1 VTTSPRPI
9 SFDRSLLPGLAAVA
23 LFALIVAV
31 AMSADFSAVVADFGF
46 PAGESIVA
54 AIGAALIGIDAA
66 IPVESFVVAL
76 VVIAVALDAA
86 LDGSIM
92 LAKRDQAAGEETETA
107 TDGGRP
113 TEDGGE
119 S

>member
-1 VTTSPRPI
+1 MTTSPRPI
-9 SFDRSLLPGLAAVA
+9 SFDRSLIPGLAALA
-23 LFALIVAV
+23 LFAVIVAV
-31 AMSADFSAVVADFGF
+31 TMSADFSAVVANFGF
-46 PAGESIVA
+46 PAGESVVA

-92 LAKRDQAAGEETETA
+92 LAKRDEEASEEAA

-113 TEDGGE
+113 ADDGGE
-119 S
+119 P

>member
-1 VTTSPRPI
+1 VTTSPRLV
-9 SFDRSLLPGLAAVA
+9 SLDRGLLPGLAAVA
-23 LFALIVAV
+23 LFVLIAAV
-31 AMSADFSAVVADFGF
+31 TLTGNYGEIIADFGF

-76 VVIAVALDAA
+76 IVIAVALDAA

-92 LAKRDQAAGEETETA
+92 LAKRDEEETGA
-107 TDGGRP
+107 SSDGGRSR
-113 TEDGGE
+113 GGDR
-119 S
+119 